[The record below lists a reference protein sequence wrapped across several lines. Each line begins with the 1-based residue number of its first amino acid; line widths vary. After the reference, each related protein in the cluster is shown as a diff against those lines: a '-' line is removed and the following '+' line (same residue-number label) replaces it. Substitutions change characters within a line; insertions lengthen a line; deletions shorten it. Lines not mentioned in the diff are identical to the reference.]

1 MKIFLDSDVVI
12 SSVISKRGAAHFILN
27 ESKNKKIISNYSVEE
42 MTRVAKRG
50 KVDEKGLSYFINKSL
65 KIVKSKKSLKKIKKE
80 YKKYIKDE
88 NDAHIVAGAN
98 QSKAKILL
106 TYNTK
111 HFLIYDIKKDLG
123 ISIMT
128 PGKFLQFLNDRRV

>member
-98 QSKAKILL
+98 QSKAKIVL
-106 TYNTK
+106 TPFVFNELRSS
-111 HFLIYDIKKDLG
+111 FLIPFLFP
-123 ISIMT
+123 S
-128 PGKFLQFLNDRRV
+128 KFTNLSLNKE